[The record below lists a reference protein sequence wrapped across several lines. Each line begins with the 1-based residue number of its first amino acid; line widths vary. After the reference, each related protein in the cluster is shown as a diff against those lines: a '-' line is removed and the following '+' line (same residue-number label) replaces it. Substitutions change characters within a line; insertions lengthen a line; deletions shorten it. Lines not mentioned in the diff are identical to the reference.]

1 MSKYTALINDVRFEF
16 DYARISSDGK
26 MSLEFVS
33 KRPNISRHS
42 KPAIRGRMSRTH
54 SSYNE
59 MLEGL
64 KAHGALAPIVISK
77 GA

>member
-1 MSKYTALINDVRFEF
+1 MSKYTALINDVRFDF

-26 MSLEFVS
+26 MSLEFVN
-33 KRPNISRHS
+33 KRANINWHS

-64 KAHGALAPIVISK
+64 KDCGALAPIVIPK